1 MRLGAIL
8 LAVLAAAGLSLGC
21 GEPTGPDWSEFS
33 FTLSA
38 SAWAPG
44 DTVRGSLHNAGDRD
58 ATYNFCGTA
67 LDRWAGSDWTVAAAS
82 VFSPS
87 GVCAAIGFRL
97 RPGES
102 ADFVWP
108 TPDTIGGGRYRLR
121 TGVSVVSGD
130 RSVSRWVP
138 AEPFTVRR

>member
-8 LAVLAAAGLSLGC
+8 LAVLSAAGLSVAC
-21 GEPTGPDWSEFS
+21 GEPTGPDGSEFS

-44 DTVRGSLHNAGDRD
+44 DTLRGSLQNAGDRD
-58 ATYNFCGTA
+58 ATYNLCGTA
-67 LDRWAGSDWTVAAAS
+67 LDRWVDSDWAVAAAS

-87 GVCAAIGFRL
+87 GICAAVGFRL

-102 ADFVWP
+102 ADFAWAI
-108 TPDTIGGGRYRLR
+108 PDTVGRGRYRLR

-138 AEPFTVRR
+138 TEPFTVRR